1 MTNLFNVNNNARS
14 FAQEMIAA
22 QKQVFEWQM
31 AQMKMMDQQSRAF
44 TDATRAGVEKSQ
56 KTMLDMSKTLVDT
69 FMPAEAAKG

>member
-1 MTNLFNVNNNARS
+1 
-14 FAQEMIAA
+14 MIAA

-44 TDATRAGVEKSQ
+44 TDAARAGVEMSQ

-69 FMPAEAAKG
+69 FLPAEAAKA